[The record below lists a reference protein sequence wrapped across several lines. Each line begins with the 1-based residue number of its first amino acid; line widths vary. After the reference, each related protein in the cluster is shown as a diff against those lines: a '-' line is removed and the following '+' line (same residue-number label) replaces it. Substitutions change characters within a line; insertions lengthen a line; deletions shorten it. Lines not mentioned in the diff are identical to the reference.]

1 MAWAFKVSIA
11 LITKHWRHLNVLN
24 VVAAASV
31 VVVVDARNCR
41 LSGVPKV
48 SCFVEEQ
55 GGMQSGT
62 RS

>member
-31 VVVVDARNCR
+31 VVVVESVVFC
-41 LSGVPKV
+41 G
-48 SCFVEEQ
+48 
-55 GGMQSGT
+55 GT
-62 RS
+62 RWNAVWNAVINNLE